1 MANIKVAVR
10 VRPISAR
17 ELHLTGSEVVVRT
30 DVNGI
35 SLTNLKV
42 SSSKAGDSR
51 ERTKRYGFDY
61 CFDSSDQ
68 QAENFADQARIY
80 ETLGQSVLEAL
91 FSGYNS
97 CLVAYG
103 QSASGKTYTMMGTK
117 DDPGLTPRL
126 CKGLFAR
133 MEEEAKNEKN
143 YCVSVSYLE
152 IYNERVRDLL
162 KPSSSTTG
170 LRVREHPRLGPY
182 VQGLTHHVVRR
193 LGSLMSYVEE
203 GTKARK
209 TASTL
214 QNPSSSRSHALLTIG
229 LTEETPSV
237 ASGAVTSP
245 STSTRRNEISPRAG
259 SKLRL
264 VDLAGS
270 ESAATCSGVHRLKE
284 GANINK
290 SLVAL
295 GNVISA
301 LAERGSTG
309 SGPGRRFIPYRDSSL
324 TWLLKDAL
332 GGNATTIMLA
342 TISPASGSYNE
353 TAHTLRFAQRA
364 QSVVNRPVVNEDP
377 VARIIRDLRAEVAR
391 LKSLLV
397 EKNIEPSIKA
407 LCDCYKNQ
415 LLDSINQQSN
425 KGTEVEDSES
435 IKTSKKEGT
444 EIKGSKEDEGLKVDD
459 HKGSTCLPTFRRSNS
474 TDSVIVCEADS
485 SIKKFSSF
493 ESLTTADRFAGNYK
507 RARVTEL
514 NDEEDEAREIHES
527 VFVDIPT
534 LVAVLIKP
542 DDNLQETSAQIEE
555 ICSDEVAEDSIEF
568 IEAANDRE
576 TFEDPEKL
584 DGVDH
589 DERSSSVN
597 SCHASGDNELDA
609 YQQPVSS
616 SSSTVS
622 KLRQKPKFRK
632 QDSVDILSPSIS
644 SNLHTSKR
652 FGSVETILKRKKE
665 PVFSLERSHT
675 NLEKR
680 QTLGGKK
687 LNNIREIEDQQLCT
701 GSNWRGSKD
710 QLQRKGSNESDKSL
724 KEKTKNHARKPSLEN
739 LKRKTS
745 KDSSSS
751 SSKDEQIL
759 ISSLARD
766 KLLRRKSSI
775 EQEATSIRS
784 HTPIQRVKRAEI
796 VAAVTERLYSSRKP
810 AEDVPEVRSPPEN
823 ANVKSLAKMKLQ
835 EISRKMLGKRRRV
848 CVETQTE
855 CLQTVRLK
863 DTASLTETPKILC
876 KDVGVLTDDHV
887 GCEQL
892 MVRKIPILRVKEIAT
907 LTDKPKTRIVRC
919 KDVASLANDLEEFDY
934 EFHSPRNDSGIL
946 SDDTQ
951 NYAESNLSSTEVS
964 DLCPETDRRVYTESS
979 TNTVVFS
986 PCRSFAV
993 QTPRPESFNQQPTE
1007 NKTLVCLRQ
1016 CCNSIES
1023 SQSRSTSGNI
1033 EKNVISISLPDT
1045 LNIVIET
1052 RNALESKVSVTDN
1065 DSSKEKLK
1073 SNRKECETQTEESNE
1088 AVPSKDAGR
1097 SILSQ
1102 TDGRVFRIEN
1112 IFQDPNN
1119 VSNGSARVDVVA
1131 DRTEGTRNSITFRN
1145 SLGTSYVFE
1154 GKQGEPGGDRLHGE
1168 GFIRD
1173 GLITEAFITRKRS
1186 FNFKRA
1192 PSTIVYR
1199 NPWRN
1204 WSFSDPLANA
1214 IHSIDRAKGSTTT
1227 PSSWQPQT
1235 DEIPAVSTNLSLEE
1249 NNGVLRQCQTEPE
1262 EINVEGISQIKPSSS
1277 NDHDHG
1283 FSDDSLDY
1291 NEINAST
1298 ESSTKLKQMTEKRE
1312 SFCPPDV
1319 VAHTKKDCS
1328 KSIESEKVEP
1338 EEDFEDSQV
1347 EFPKKNPVESIE
1359 PTKIHDYKSLILG
1372 RSCYNYEEVNEESDG
1387 STSRVN
1393 NIGKKKVSF
1402 SSSSVPQ
1409 NKVDR
1414 NQSLKPTLKSII
1426 KKRRKKNVSEPVET
1440 VQSSNDETD
1449 DSQQEEKASLTSE
1462 TDWKGDV
1469 QSTSSEEMFREEQD
1483 VAGSSRDHKQNC
1495 KKVKFSEEE
1504 LHENTCSESDS
1515 FENPDDDEED
1525 VSYHSPTRNILEEYL
1540 SEAMIFMR
1548 NLNSINEFVNSTS
1561 MLERNASPSH
1571 GSGGKRGSRRRS
1583 SFSDRNRDYEEPRG
1597 RRVSL
1602 KEDTDDP
1609 PSNDDIVL
1617 STESYERCLKGI
1629 QRLEECIRRVD
1640 KHNELLR
1647 EKYGVDCES
1656 AGARLSLASP
1666 STDPRVPTTS
1676 NEFTIPPNTDDL
1688 YDQPSNV
1695 TEQLANPRLT
1705 ESSQENDLEKRIFD
1719 QLMNVANSVR
1729 CGTSSKHR
1737 LSKSIGSRSQ
1747 SPGSYSKFR
1756 EKHNQAIRESFPGDL
1771 SGSFSLEGTSDGN
1784 DQEDVTTYEITGNL
1798 SVGRTRSMDQIVDDD
1813 LDSTMEEDFLPLR
1826 RFNSSSWSSNAKN
1839 TEARFLGLPS
1849 RTIKRDD
1856 SSKYNFPSNYE
1867 TMNGSRFIDIDDSSR
1882 KSFKSFPVH
1891 RVPSSDNTRKREFH
1905 ESDDYSRRIRNSG
1918 SKVCGCL
1925 KDQSDIES
1933 SSELLRLRDKLK
1945 YPGSPRARFLELL
1958 RERRRIVEYS
1968 RGTSAS

>member
-17 ELHLTGSEVVVRT
+17 ELNLTGSEVVVRT

-42 SSSKAGDSR
+42 SSSKVGDSR

-61 CFDSSDQ
+61 CFDSSDPE
-68 QAENFADQARIY
+68 AEQFADQTRIY
-80 ETLGQSVLEAL
+80 ETIGQSVLEAL

-117 DDPGLTPRL
+117 EEPGLTPRL
-126 CKGLFAR
+126 CRGLFSR
-133 MEEEAKNEKN
+133 IEESKNKN

-182 VQGLTHHVVRR
+182 VQGLTHHVVRN

-229 LTEETPSV
+229 LNKETPSV
-237 ASGAVTSP
+237 ASGAVG
-245 STSTRRNEISPRAG
+245 STSTRRNEISPRGG

-377 VARIIRDLRAEVAR
+377 VARIIRELTAEVAR
-391 LKSLLV
+391 LKSLLL
-397 EKNIEPSIKA
+397 EKNIEPDTKP
-407 LCDCYKNQ
+407 LCSCHKNQ
-415 LLDSINQQSN
+415 KDPPE
-425 KGTEVEDSES
+425 EVDSELP
-435 IKTSKKEGT
+435 ER
-444 EIKGSKEDEGLKVDD
+444 EEVNL
-459 HKGSTCLPTFRRSNS
+459 STKSSYQDKRSRCPIRRSNS
-474 TDSVIVCEADS
+474 SESLTTYEADS

-493 ESLTTADRFAGNYK
+493 ECLRVDRFAGNYK

-514 NDEEDEAREIHES
+514 NDEEDEVREIHES
-527 VFVDIPT
+527 LFVDIPT

-542 DDNLQETSAQIEE
+542 DDNLQETSTQIEE

-584 DGVDH
+584 DGIDH

-597 SCHASGDNELDA
+597 SCHVSGDNEVDV
-609 YQQPVSS
+609 YQQADSS
-616 SSSTVS
+616 SSSAVS
-622 KLRQKPKFRK
+622 KPRQKPKFRK
-632 QDSVDILSPSIS
+632 QDSVDILSASIS
-644 SNLHTSKR
+644 SNLHTSRK
-652 FGSVETILKRKKE
+652 FGSVEAIVKGKKE
-665 PVFSLERSHT
+665 PVFPLERSHT

-680 QTLGGKK
+680 HALGGKK
-687 LNNIREIEDQQLCT
+687 LNNIREIEDQQ
-701 GSNWRGSKD
+701 GSNWRSSKD
-710 QLQRKGSNESDKSL
+710 QFQRKGSNESDKSS
-724 KEKTKNHARKPSLEN
+724 KEKTKTHVRKPSLES

-766 KLLRRKSSI
+766 KLLRRKSSL
-775 EQEATSIRS
+775 EQDPGSIRP

-848 CVETQTE
+848 CVDTQTE

-863 DTASLTETPKILC
+863 DTASLTDPTEVVC

-887 GCEQL
+887 GCER
-892 MVRKIPILRVKEIAT
+892 VAIRKAPVLRVKEIAT
-907 LTDKPKTRIVRC
+907 LTDKPKTSIVRC
-919 KDVASLANDLEEFDY
+919 KDVSLATDLEEYDY
-934 EFHSPRNDSGIL
+934 EIHSPRNDSGIL

-951 NYAESNLSSTEVS
+951 NYAESNISSTEVS
-964 DLCPETDRRVYTESS
+964 DLCPEADRRAMYTESS

-993 QTPRPESFNQQPTE
+993 QTPRPEQTTE
-1007 NKTLVCLRQ
+1007 NKALVCLRQ
-1016 CCNSIES
+1016 CCNSVQS
-1023 SQSRSTSGNI
+1023 SQSRSSTGNA

-1045 LNIVIET
+1045 INIIIET
-1052 RNALESKVSVTDN
+1052 TNTVESKIEN
-1065 DSSKEKLK
+1065 DCSKSKCNK
-1073 SNRKECETQTEESNE
+1073 QECETQTEESNE
-1088 AVPSKDAGR
+1088 TAPSKDPGR
-1097 SILSQ
+1097 CSLGQ

-1119 VSNGSARVDVVA
+1119 VSNGSSRVDAVA

-1154 GKQGEPGGDRLHGE
+1154 GKEGEPRGDRLHGE

-1192 PSTIVYR
+1192 PSSIVYQ
-1199 NPWRN
+1199 NPWMN
-1204 WSFSDPLANA
+1204 WSDPPVNT
-1214 IHSIDRAKGSTTT
+1214 IRPIDCAKGPATIS
-1227 PSSWQPQT
+1227 SSWQPQT
-1235 DEIPAVSTNLSLEE
+1235 DQIPAVRTNLSFKE
-1249 NNGVLRQCQTEPE
+1249 NNGVFRQCQTEPE
-1262 EINVEGISQIKPSSS
+1262 AIDGEGMAQIKSTTG

-1291 NEINAST
+1291 YENNASS
-1298 ESSTKLKQMTEKRE
+1298 ESIAKLKEMIEKRE

-1328 KSIESEKVEP
+1328 KSVDSDKADP
-1338 EEDFEDSQV
+1338 EDDFEDTPV

-1359 PTKIHDYKSLILG
+1359 PAQIHDYKSLILG
-1372 RSCYNYEEVNEESDG
+1372 RTCYNYEETNDESD
-1387 STSRVN
+1387 SSSRVN
-1393 NIGKKKVSF
+1393 TGKKKVSF
-1402 SSSSVPQ
+1402 SSSNIPESRLDQ
-1409 NKVDR
+1409 A
-1414 NQSLKPTLKSII
+1414 QSSKQSSKPTLKSII
-1426 KKRRKKNVSEPVET
+1426 KKRKKKNVSEPVDT
-1440 VQSSNDETD
+1440 VHSSNDETD
-1449 DSQQEEKASLTSE
+1449 DSQQEEKASLILE
-1462 TDWKGDV
+1462 NDWKDV

-1483 VAGSSRDHKQNC
+1483 IAGSIRDHKQSC
-1495 KKVKFSEEE
+1495 KKVKFSGEE

-1515 FENPDDDEED
+1515 YENVDDEEED
-1525 VSYHSPTRNILEEYL
+1525 VSYRSRNILEEYL
-1540 SEAMIFMR
+1540 SEAVTFMR
-1548 NLNSINEFVNSTS
+1548 NLNYINEYVNGTS

-1571 GSGGKRGSRRRS
+1571 GRGGKRGGRRRS
-1583 SFSDRNRDYEEPRG
+1583 CFSGRNRDYEEAKG
-1597 RRVSL
+1597 RRVIP
-1602 KEDTDDP
+1602 KEDP
-1609 PSNDDIVL
+1609 PLNDDIVV

-1656 AGARLSLASP
+1656 AGARLGLASP
-1666 STDPRVPTTS
+1666 STDPRTPTT
-1676 NEFTIPPNTDDL
+1676 NDEFTIPPNADL
-1688 YDQPSNV
+1688 LFEQRSNV
-1695 TEQLANPRLT
+1695 TDQLANSRLIET
-1705 ESSQENDLEKRIFD
+1705 GQEDDLEKRIFD

-1729 CGTSSKHR
+1729 CGTSDKLRSR
-1737 LSKSIGSRSQ
+1737 QIDSRSQ

-1756 EKHNQAIRESFPGDL
+1756 EKHGQAMKESFCGDL
-1771 SGSFSLEGTSDGN
+1771 SGSFSMEGD
-1784 DQEDVTTYEITGNL
+1784 DQRDITTYEITGNL
-1798 SVGRTRSMDQIVDDD
+1798 SVGRTRSMDQLD
-1813 LDSTMEEDFLPLR
+1813 LDPTMEEDLLPLR
-1826 RFNSSSWSSNAKN
+1826 RFGRSSWSATASNF
-1839 TEARFLGLPS
+1839 EPRPP
-1849 RTIKRDD
+1849 IKRDD
-1856 SSKYNFPSNYE
+1856 SPKYNFSTNYE
-1867 TMNGSRFIDIDDSSR
+1867 NASRPIDVDDRCSKNFS
-1882 KSFKSFPVH
+1882 VQ
-1891 RVPSSDNTRKREFH
+1891 RVPFDRREF
-1905 ESDDYSRRIRNSG
+1905 ESDDYRRTRNSG
-1918 SKVCGCL
+1918 SKVCSCSR
-1925 KDQSDIES
+1925 DQSDIES
-1933 SSELLRLRDKLK
+1933 SNELVHLRDKLK

-1968 RGTSAS
+1968 GGTSAS